1 MADRNKKIEFLLDLK
16 NRMSA
21 ALKAAEKDVQSS
33 TGRMKSA
40 FVKLGAAIGGA
51 FAIHKIKDF
60 LLESV
65 RLAIDQER
73 VSARLAQSFQF
84 VGGISEEAA
93 EQIEKQAAALQK
105 LTGVSD
111 NQIISA
117 AALLG
122 TFEVTGQQVQRL
134 LPGLLDMAAY
144 QERAG
149 GAATDLNTIA
159 LALGKALGGTAGYL
173 SRYGLVLTETQKKL
187 WEHADATERVNILVE
202 ALRNNYGGAA
212 EALGETF
219 GGKLKV
225 VSSLFGDYRERLGD
239 AVVQS
244 EKWRGV
250 LDKLAQTLEGMI
262 EEAEQGTGPLG
273 ELSDALAEM
282 AEAGVEQLPTV
293 VENLTDIVDLLTRP
307 EVQALLKI
315 GLAAKLFGLKGAGVA
330 AGWELVQLMR
340 DLGGAIGLTD
350 EVIRGALPDAA
361 DATAT
366 VADTLQ
372 TLAGA
377 AGQATSMEQRLTD
390 TLWDQ
395 VLAEAAISAAEEKRM
410 KAEKDL
416 GDVVGKAGDKY
427 AYFVGE
433 LHRVLVALEAE
444 RQLNLY
450 SDLAKDI
457 LKVAES
463 TGTAVEEIE
472 RYAIA
477 LYKAG
482 LRGKELKDGLE
493 TLAEGI
499 KKIPEMPEIRPMA
512 EDIWGDFSMFIE
524 ELPEQTYTS
533 MASAAD
539 YATFFLDRV
548 IGKYVDWQEVAQ
560 GTARSIASEFQLLFD
575 NMVGWNEDA
584 ARQIRAKEQQLAE
597 ARAELTK
604 AMATGTKEEV
614 RHWQQAIASME
625 QDLKELQEAAS
636 FSFKRILQDFVHM
649 VEQMLIE
656 ALALQFLKGLPIIG
670 GLFSTGG
677 VVSAQSA
684 SQHATGGVVHRAQY
698 GLGLQGY
705 PLPPMVT
712 RQPTVFVTS
721 EHAHAEVISPVPLME
736 AAVERGVQRALAEGS
751 EKSYW
756 QEAAVERGIQKVLV
770 EGDEERYWQ
779 DVISRLKLLDDL
791 RVAMKA
797 EPGNVHSVIVQPTV
811 STPLEYP
818 QTEIIFPISPM
829 EAAVERGVERALAR
843 RGTGGIRVELR
854 NVVPLQ
860 DAVVEVFEE
869 MHPGHVDRIYR
880 QAIVPAEERYKRS

>member
-173 SRYGLVLTETQKKL
+173 SRYGLVLTGTQKKL

-250 LDKLAQTLEGMI
+250 LEKLADTLEGMI

-307 EVQALLKI
+307 EVQALLKV

-330 AGWELVQLMR
+330 IGWELVQLMR

-350 EVIRGALPDAA
+350 EVIRGALPEAA

-457 LKVAES
+457 LKVAEN

-512 EDIWGDFSMFIE
+512 EDIWGDFSAFVE
-524 ELPEQTYTS
+524 ELPEQTYAS
-533 MASAAD
+533 MASVAN
-539 YATFFLDRV
+539 YATFFLDTV
-548 IGKYVDWQEVAQ
+548 VGKFVDWEEVAQ

-656 ALALQFLKGLPIIG
+656 ALALQFVKTLVTLGGTVVEFLS

-684 SQHATGGVVHRAQY
+684 SQHATGGIVHHAQY
-698 GLGLQGY
+698 GLGLAGY

-721 EHAHAEVISPVPLME
+721 EHAHAEVISPVPLM
-736 AAVERGVQRALAEGS
+736 
-751 EKSYW
+751 
-756 QEAAVERGIQKVLV
+756 EAAVERGIQKVLV

-854 NVVPLQ
+854 NIVPLQ